1 MLKLLTVLIFVMFAT
16 VSNAGDL
23 ATLTNT
29 PQDDNNKTD
38 PGLEAPNTEPQTP
51 QVYILPS
58 LIDCGPPAVVMDII
72 NRYEEVPFLQG
83 ETVIKRPDGVL
94 MQAGMTMY
102 FNATSGTYSMV
113 AKFPGNIFWCIINSG
128 GQVAPAVTN
137 KKQT

>member
-1 MLKLLTVLIFVMFAT
+1 
-16 VSNAGDL
+16 
-23 ATLTNT
+23 
-29 PQDDNNKTD
+29 
-38 PGLEAPNTEPQTP
+38 
-51 QVYILPS
+51 
-58 LIDCGPPAVVMDII
+58 MDII